1 MPLFQ
6 ENLFTEISNETHAM
20 IGLRFIARVDRD
32 LGVAMT
38 EFAWFADGNP
48 STEYGDREAIMVRN
62 LRELATTNIE
72 LARAVWEW
80 DRLAGGK
87 IGPNEVSALNGI
99 ISLAEKNPELAV
111 AAAGAPW
118 AADSIADHEDGAFYS
133 LNGLASRSPEF
144 ARQILAYGLEEP
156 VRDSNVYLIS
166 SLSRM
171 TEEQV
176 ERLIRQSWFADGLD
190 LEERVFITA
199 LRGAR
204 LFDSLFDDMLDS
216 WSIRTMTITLPL
228 AGEVNLWLVDHDPL
242 PPSQGDE
249 TLAAMEAAV
258 RGAERFTRVPFPTN
272 DVILLTHDPAYRFEN
287 RLGIHAGNYM
297 RLQRGSDRPVSQSGV
312 HYEVAHYYFNEGP
325 RWFAEGGAESVKWY
339 IQMNLAV
346 EARPEFYRLIIDGL
360 WGGDGRRAGLS
371 RQKDPRGMPREGIR
385 AHSGDSHARRL
396 GHHL

>member
-80 DRLAGGK
+80 DWLAGGK

-312 HYEVAHYYFNEGP
+312 HHEVAHYYFNEGP

-360 WGGDGRRAGLS
+360 WGGGWKACWLISTKGSKRNA
-371 RQKDPRGMPREGIR
+371 
-385 AHSGDSHARRL
+385 
-396 GHHL
+396 